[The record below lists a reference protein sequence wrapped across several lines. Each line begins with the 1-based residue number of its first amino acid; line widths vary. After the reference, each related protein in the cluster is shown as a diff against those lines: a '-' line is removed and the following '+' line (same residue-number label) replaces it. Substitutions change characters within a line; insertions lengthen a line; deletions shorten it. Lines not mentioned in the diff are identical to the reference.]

1 MITIGK
7 FQKVYFFGTPCMY
20 THYPLS
26 YRVNG
31 IDCKS
36 YPMEKACQQ
45 NHYLE
50 FGTKMAAAFL
60 SSNSQEIG
68 CNFNR
73 WEFIKYYLICY
84 YFESMIDVYDYQHCF
99 LLSKN
104 TFKFHVKQRNYSLIK
119 QLKWHTLL
127 KFTNN
132 YSKCMQIV
140 TSWTLGKLTGVMHGS
155 SFFPSK
161 DNKLRVTANLH
172 LI

>member
-119 QLKWHTLL
+119 QLKWHTL

-132 YSKCMQIV
+132 YSTWMQIV
-140 TSWTLGKLTGVMHGS
+140 TSWTLGKLTGVMGQA
-155 SFFPSK
+155 FF
-161 DNKLRVTANLH
+161 LRKTTNWGL
-172 LI
+172 LQISI